1 MSQEKVDRY
10 KEHKKNR
17 KKIMKREK
25 LERALMKLLG
35 GVVCA
40 AVVVWIGYS
49 AVHMTKTSSTDTTAE
64 TTGYV
69 IDTSAIDSYLQSLQT
84 N

>member
-1 MSQEKVDRY
+1 
-10 KEHKKNR
+10 
-17 KKIMKREK
+17 
-25 LERALMKLLG
+25 MKLLG